1 MALSREERQ
10 RGYRLER
17 YFTHCEASMVGES
30 PYHYRKGALPEP
42 ARQSGRLSPSALGPI
57 LREECLCCAR
67 PRGRSVE
74 DHEGD
79 TPNMAKYYAHWQ
91 DNTEPERSP
100 RRTTDD
106 NRTSISSG
114 WKIDRSPGNSYADP
128 IEPVPKPQVKTSKQK
143 LSEVGDTSA
152 GILACPKCKGTS
164 FKAKRSLGAKL
175 VLGTAGVVTLGV
187 APVGVAAA
195 GLAKKTRVK
204 CTTCGTEYKRG

>member
-1 MALSREERQ
+1 MALSRE
-10 RGYRLER
+10 ER
-17 YFTHCEASMVGES
+17 YFTHCEASMVGKS

-79 TPNMAKYYAHWQ
+79 TP
-91 DNTEPERSP
+91 
-100 RRTTDD
+100 DD

>member
-1 MALSREERQ
+1 MGYLTCKNAGGQMALSRE
-10 RGYRLER
+10 ER

-79 TPNMAKYYAHWQ
+79 TP
-91 DNTEPERSP
+91 
-100 RRTTDD
+100 DD